1 MLPWA
6 ETTATGSRVQNISL
20 PSGSQAYYVTVTAMD
35 WVGLTTFTVSPA
47 IVVDDEPPSSVQ
59 PAVLVSNVTGLLR
72 RFWPYAHFVDFAAGF
87 TDYETGV
94 SQMYASVA
102 PEAQS
107 DVSLME
113 ALATELW
120 QGGRLNLSVL
130 LASGASYH
138 LSVCAVDRLNLQSCS
153 SWAFTVDLQ
162 PPNCTV
168 LTDRINGIEAP
179 AFFYLAG
186 ALSASWTCSDATSQV
201 AKVEWMVYSS
211 PAKDASQRT
220 PLKAQSHPGGAG
232 QGTAT
237 FSVQDGLRYSN
248 CVVAVDLAGWHSVP
262 LCSVGAIYDS
272 TPPSAGTVTN
282 GGGEPFFSSAP
293 CTSWAGVIDPHS
305 GVDKLTLRLFMVEGD
320 SETEAADPHLVFSP
334 LNNGNTC
341 YLLQNATT
349 LQHGVSYFTEMVV
362 HSGAGATAEAR
373 TIVWA
378 LDTTAPEEGVVLLRL
393 IYPTAF
399 QDQQSF
405 PLSISG
411 VSLRLSTRD
420 FTDPESGIESCAF
433 NVSDALG
440 QVVATGI
447 TTPAA
452 PSLSINLPD
461 DVLNGTLLTATAACT
476 NRVGNATDP
485 VASEPWLVHLQAIDI
500 GEAWMVD
507 SKGRRIESDFVRE
520 RHAMRLRYTG
530 ARDPSS
536 ANTRFQYTWGIVE
549 APCNVHTGDAK
560 LAMQGSIRP
569 QGLANFPPAV
579 DVLQAASWGE
589 NLLTLGLTRSS
600 RLITG
605 PEVPISPLDPRWTL

>member
-1 MLPWA
+1 M
-6 ETTATGSRVQNISL
+6 
-20 PSGSQAYYVTVTAMD
+20 
-35 WVGLTTFTVSPA
+35 GLTTFTVSPA
-47 IVVDDEPPSSVQ
+47 IVVDDTPPSSVR
-59 PAVLVSNVTGLLR
+59 PAVLVSNVIGPLR
-72 RFWPYAHFVDFAAGF
+72 RFWGYAHFVDFAAGF

-94 SQMYASVA
+94 NRMYASVTS
-102 PEAQS
+102 EAQS
-107 DVSLME
+107 NVSLME
-113 ALATELW
+113 ALVTELW
-120 QGGRLNLSVL
+120 QGGRLLVSVP

-153 SWAFTVDLQ
+153 SSPFTVDLQ

-293 CTSWAGVIDPHS
+293 CTSWAGVTDPHS

-378 LDTTAPEEGVVLLRL
+378 LDTTAPEEGVVLLQL

-399 QDQQSF
+399 QDQPSF
-405 PLSISG
+405 PASISG
-411 VSLRLSTRD
+411 VSLRVSTRG

-433 NVSDALG
+433 IVSDALG

-452 PSLSINLPD
+452 PSLNITLPG
-461 DVLNGTLLTATAACT
+461 DVLNGTLLTATATCT

-485 VASEPWLVHLQAIDI
+485 VASEPWLVLLQAIDV
-500 GEAWMVD
+500 GEAWIVD
-507 SKGRRIESDFVRE
+507 SKGRRVESDFVTE
-520 RHAMRLRYTG
+520 RHAMWLRYTG
-530 ARDPSS
+530 ANNPSS
-536 ANTRFQYTWGIVE
+536 VDTHFQYTWGIVE
-549 APCNVHTGDAK
+549 APCNVHAGDTK
-560 LAMQGSIRP
+560 LKMQGSIRP
-569 QGLANFPPAV
+569 QGLDDFPPAMG
-579 DVLQAASWGE
+579 VLQTAAWKH
-589 NLLTLGLTRSS
+589 NLLMLGRTRCS

-605 PEVPISPLDPRWTL
+605 PEVPILPLDLKWTL